1 MSVVTVAAMCVPTK
15 RICPHAG
22 RRASRGAR
30 RVLSV
35 RAAGGNP
42 TFPEEEDLPK
52 PIKLTPEQAKDYGL
66 IDRVLSSRKELP
78 APVPA
83 A

>member
-1 MSVVTVAAMCVPTK
+1 MTY
-15 RICPHAG
+15 
-22 RRASRGAR
+22 
-30 RVLSV
+30 
-35 RAAGGNP
+35 
-42 TFPEEEDLPK
+42 
-52 PIKLTPEQAKDYGL
+52 LTPAQALDYGL